1 MTSGYLQVVGF
12 AAFCLVFGALMS
24 GPSAEQ
30 SASRGAAAV
39 LPVLSRATERDQRA
53 SAGVARTRAQME
65 EHDSNSWHV
74 VVSCVVLLYLTMAL
88 GFHLVKTKKLSG
100 VVVAVVISSCSFL
113 VTQTNFFREISF
125 QLSIVGV
132 VSMAVHVISH
142 PTHQKG
148 REERGRGRRE
158 KFFHHSR

>member
-1 MTSGYLQVVGF
+1 
-12 AAFCLVFGALMS
+12 MS

-88 GFHLVKTKKLSG
+88 GFHLTKTKKLSG

-132 VSMAVHVISH
+132 VSMAVHVISQVNLGSGW
-142 PTHQKG
+142 PG
-148 REERGRGRRE
+148 V
-158 KFFHHSR
+158 

>member
-12 AAFCLVFGALMS
+12 AAFCLVAALMS
-24 GPSAEQ
+24 GIGTEQ
-30 SASRGAAAV
+30 SANRGAAVV

-65 EHDSNSWHV
+65 QHDSNSWYV
-74 VVSCVVLLYLTMAL
+74 DTSCVVLLCLTMAL
-88 GFHLVKTKKLSG
+88 GLHLMKTKKLSG
-100 VVVAVVISSCSFL
+100 VVVAVGISSCSVL

-132 VSMAVHVISH
+132 VSMAVHVIS
-142 PTHQKG
+142 Q
-148 REERGRGRRE
+148 
-158 KFFHHSR
+158 

>member
-1 MTSGYLQVVGF
+1 
-12 AAFCLVFGALMS
+12 MS

-88 GFHLVKTKKLSG
+88 GFHLTKTKKLSG

-142 PTHQKG
+142 RDGGGGPRNLSPPSPEALPDPSGAFLIFFVVFGELWLAGTH
-148 REERGRGRRE
+148 
-158 KFFHHSR
+158 